1 MTDAPPA
8 TAVTKKTAA
17 NGLRVICERIP
28 TVRSV
33 AAGVWCRAGVADEP
47 PGLNGISHLIEH
59 MFFKG
64 TTRRTAAQIAAE
76 IDGVGGALDA
86 FTEKENISFFAH
98 VLYEHLPLALDLLSD
113 ILLNSTFPPEEFAK
127 EKNVVAEE
135 IRLYEDSPDEKI
147 HDLIIGLVLPGQA
160 IGMPILGSFDTLA
173 AVDREDG
180 VAYRDE
186 TFTAD
191 RIVVAAAGFV
201 EPEEFI
207 AEVEKYFGAVP
218 GSRRPADRAP
228 SFPPAPPAAYVKDTE
243 QTHFCLGVPGLP
255 YGHPDRYA
263 LATLT
268 AVFGGNASS
277 RLFQKVR
284 EERGLAYSVYA
295 YSRGFHETGAL
306 VAYAGTN
313 PAAAVETRDIILKQY
328 DELATCGIDA
338 EELSRTREYLKGTL
352 MLSLESTAARMGR
365 NVRHEVYM
373 GRHVSLEETLA
384 GVDAVTV
391 DDVLRLAGELFTRKP
406 AIVAIGPNAEDVVNL

>member
-1 MTDAPPA
+1 MTGAPQA
-8 TAVTKKTAA
+8 TAVVKKTAA
-17 NGLRVICERIP
+17 NGLRIICERIP

-33 AAGVWCRAGVADEP
+33 AAGVWCCGGVADEP
-47 PGLNGISHLIEH
+47 PELNGISHLIEH

-64 TTRRTAAQIAAE
+64 TARRSAAGIAAE

-86 FTEKENISFFAH
+86 FTEKESVSFFAH

-113 ILLNSTFPPEEFAK
+113 ILLNATFPLEEFAK

-160 IGMPILGSFDTLA
+160 IGMPILGTFDTLA
-173 AVDREDG
+173 AIGREDAT
-180 VAYRDE
+180 AYRDE
-186 TFTAD
+186 TFAAD

-201 EPEEFI
+201 EPEEFV
-207 AEVEKYFGAVP
+207 AAAEKYFGAVP
-218 GSRRPADRAP
+218 GPRARAERPP
-228 SFPPAPPAAYVKDTE
+228 TTPPAGRAAYVKDTE
-243 QTHFCLGVPGLP
+243 QTHFCLGVPAFP
-255 YGHPDRYA
+255 FGHPDRYA
-263 LATLT
+263 VAALT

-284 EERGLAYSVYA
+284 EERGLAYAVYA
-295 YSRGFHETGAL
+295 YGRGFHDTGAL

-313 PAAAVETRDIILKQY
+313 PAAAVETRDIILEQIR
-328 DELATCGIDA
+328 ELTTNGIDA
-338 EELSRTREYLKGTL
+338 EELRRTREYLKGTL

-365 NVRHEVYM
+365 NVRHEIYM

-391 DDVLRLAGELFTRKP
+391 DDVLRVAGEVFSRKP
-406 AIVAIGPNAEDVVNL
+406 AIVAVGPNAEDVVNL

>member
-328 DELATCGIDA
+328 DELATSGIDA

>member
-218 GSRRPADRAP
+218 GPRRPADRAP
-228 SFPPAPPAAYVKDTE
+228 SSPPAPPAAYVKDTE

-328 DELATCGIDA
+328 DELATSGIDA

-391 DDVLRLAGELFTRKP
+391 DDVLRLAGGLFTRKP
-406 AIVAIGPNAEDVVNL
+406 AILAIGPNAEDVVNL

>member
-1 MTDAPPA
+1 MTADPQA
-8 TAVTKKTAA
+8 TTVIKKTAA
-17 NGLRVICERIP
+17 SGLRVICEHIP

-33 AAGVWCRAGVADEP
+33 AVGVWCRAGVADEP

-86 FTEKENISFFAH
+86 FTEKENVSFFAH
-98 VLYEHLPLALDLLSD
+98 VLYEHLPLALDVLSD
-113 ILLNSTFPPEEFAK
+113 ILLNATFPPEEFAK

-147 HDLIIGLVLPGQA
+147 HDHIIGLVLPGQA
-160 IGMPILGSFDTLA
+160 IGLPILGSLETLA
-173 AVDREDG
+173 AADPEDAA
-180 VAYRDE
+180 AYRAE

-201 EPEEFI
+201 EPGEFI
-207 AEVEKYFGAVP
+207 ARAEEHFGAVP
-218 GSRRPADRAP
+218 GPRRRAGRGP
-228 SFPPAPPAAYVKDTE
+228 NSTTTPRAAYAKDTE
-243 QTHFCLGVPGLP
+243 QTHFCLGVPALP
-255 YGHPDRYA
+255 YGHPDRYV

-268 AVFGGNASS
+268 TVLGGNTSS

-295 YSRGFHETGAL
+295 YNRGFHETGAL
-306 VAYAGTN
+306 IAYAGTS
-313 PAAAVETRDIILKQY
+313 PATALETRDIILTQLR
-328 DELATCGIDA
+328 ELAKKGIDA
-338 EELSRTREYLKGTL
+338 EELKLTREYLKGTL

-384 GVDAVTV
+384 GVDAVAA
-391 DDVLRLAGELFTRKP
+391 DDVHRLAREILSREP
-406 AIVAIGPNAEDVVNL
+406 AMVAIGPNADAVVNS

>member
-8 TAVTKKTAA
+8 TAVIKKTAA

-64 TTRRTAAQIAAE
+64 TSRRTAAQIAAE

-218 GSRRPADRAP
+218 GPSRPADRAP
-228 SFPPAPPAAYVKDTE
+228 SSPPAPRAAYVKDTE
-243 QTHFCLGVPGLP
+243 QTHFCFGVPGLP

-263 LATLT
+263 LAALT

-306 VAYAGTN
+306 VAYAGTS
-313 PAAAVETRDIILKQY
+313 PAAAVETRDIMLKQY
-328 DELATCGIDA
+328 DELATSGIDA

-406 AIVAIGPNAEDVVNL
+406 AIIAIGPNAEDVVNL

>member
-8 TAVTKKTAA
+8 TAVIKKTAA

-64 TTRRTAAQIAAE
+64 TARRTAAQIAAE

-113 ILLNSTFPPEEFAK
+113 ILLNATFPPEEFAK

-160 IGMPILGSFDTLA
+160 IGMPVLGSFDTLA

-207 AEVEKYFGAVP
+207 ASAEECFGAVP
-218 GSRRPADRAP
+218 GPRRPADRAP
-228 SFPPAPPAAYVKDTE
+228 SSPPAPRAAYVKDTE

-263 LATLT
+263 LAALT
-268 AVFGGNASS
+268 AVFGGSASS

-328 DELATCGIDA
+328 DELATSGIDA